1 MFNLFMQDTRGGIS
15 AEYVV
20 ILGLVVVTSMG
31 VLRDLG
37 GILGGV
43 IANVQIQ
50 LAPPP

>member
-1 MFNLFMQDTRGGIS
+1 MQDTRGGIS

-20 ILGLVVVTSMG
+20 ILGLVVVASIG

-37 GILGGV
+37 AILGDV
-43 IANVQIQ
+43 VANVQIQ